1 MHEQVSMGNHPLML
15 MVIGQNKALLRH
27 PLSLALLRLEGEFI
41 ALSLDP
47 VFFRRKWRMFGRMVF
62 YLQFLHY
69 IFFLISITSYILI
82 KLTFDSYQRQL
93 DKNEANAT
101 KCIQDQDDQN
111 KMTLLGLRIAV
122 FVAVIIAGVIEI
134 SELIRMKS
142 R

>member
-1 MHEQVSMGNHPLML
+1 
-15 MVIGQNKALLRH
+15 
-27 PLSLALLRLEGEFI
+27 
-41 ALSLDP
+41 
-47 VFFRRKWRMFGRMVF
+47 MFGRMVF

-134 SELIRMKS
+134 SLSFSYSTSTATTARTSWTLEISDSL
-142 R
+142 

>member
-1 MHEQVSMGNHPLML
+1 
-15 MVIGQNKALLRH
+15 
-27 PLSLALLRLEGEFI
+27 
-41 ALSLDP
+41 
-47 VFFRRKWRMFGRMVF
+47 MFGRMVF

-93 DKNEANAT
+93 DKNEANST